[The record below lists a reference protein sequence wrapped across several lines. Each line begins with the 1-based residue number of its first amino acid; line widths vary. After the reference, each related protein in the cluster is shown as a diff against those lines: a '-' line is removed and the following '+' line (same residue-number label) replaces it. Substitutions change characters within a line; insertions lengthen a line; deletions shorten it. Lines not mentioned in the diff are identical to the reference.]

1 MEMKLSYDKA
11 FEELQEIVQEM
22 EEGEIGV
29 DDLSVKVKRAAELI
43 SICKEKLSSTE
54 EDVQKILKG
63 IDKD

>member
-1 MEMKLSYDKA
+1 MEKKLSYDKA
-11 FEELQEIVQEM
+11 FEELQEIVHDM

-29 DDLSVKVKRAAELI
+29 DDLSIKVKRAAELI